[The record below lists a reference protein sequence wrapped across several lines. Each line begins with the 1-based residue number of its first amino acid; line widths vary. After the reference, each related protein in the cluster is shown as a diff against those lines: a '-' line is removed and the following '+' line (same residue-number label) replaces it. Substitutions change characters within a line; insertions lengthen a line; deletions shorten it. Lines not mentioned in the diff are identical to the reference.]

1 MSWIGGEFILNDV
14 KKKDLDAAADRIRY
28 AVRSNA
34 NLAEFPNMGCRIN
47 PFRHICPQKVFNGY
61 EEAEVTLEGR
71 RSEWSRNYTGY
82 VAFRDIDSVKE
93 SKQLMELKKKIDTER
108 EKEIRYGLDNNVKDQ
123 KADYIG
129 CRKCG
134 SKINK
139 SYIQANRCPVCDFDL
154 RSDTFKKRMAGYQE
168 KIDKLMKELNEEKK
182 KNAAKAPV
190 KYLVM
195 YEEYV
200 G

>member
-1 MSWIGGEFILNDV
+1 
-14 KKKDLDAAADRIRY
+14 
-28 AVRSNA
+28 
-34 NLAEFPNMGCRIN
+34 MGSRIN
-47 PFRHICPQKVFNGY
+47 PFKHICPQILFNGY
-61 EEAEVTLEGR
+61 EEAEEILERR

-82 VAFRDIDSVKE
+82 VAFRDLE
-93 SKQLMELKKKIDTER
+93 SFNKTKRIIELKEKIESETEKK
-108 EKEIRYGLDNNVKDQ
+108 IRYGLDNNVKDQ

-139 SYIQANRCPVCDFDL
+139 TYIQANRCPVCDFDL
-154 RSDTFKKRMAGYQE
+154 RSDNFKKRMAGYQE
-168 KIDKLMKELNEEKK
+168 KIDKLTKELNEEKK

>member
-1 MSWIGGEFILNDV
+1 MDNS
-14 KKKDLDAAADRIRY
+14 
-28 AVRSNA
+28 
-34 NLAEFPNMGCRIN
+34 
-47 PFRHICPQKVFNGY
+47 Y
-61 EEAEVTLEGR
+61 EEAENALEDR

-93 SKQLMELKKKIDTER
+93 SKQLMELKRKIDTER

>member
-61 EEAEVTLEGR
+61 EEAEAALEGR

-82 VAFRDIDSVKE
+82 VAFRDLESVNKT
-93 SKQLMELKKKIDTER
+93 KRIIELKEKIESESEKKI
-108 EKEIRYGLDNNVKDQ
+108 RYSLDNNVKDQ
-123 KADYIG
+123 KADFIG
-129 CRKCG
+129 CHKCG

-139 SYIQANRCPVCDFDL
+139 TYIQANRCPVCDFDL
-154 RSDTFKKRMAGYQE
+154 RSDTFKKRLAGYQQ
-168 KIDKLMKELNEEKK
+168 KIDKLVQELNKEKK
-182 KNAAKAPV
+182 KNTQKAPV

>member
-82 VAFRDIDSVKE
+82 VAFRDLE
-93 SKQLMELKKKIDTER
+93 SANKTKRIIELKEKIESETEKK
-108 EKEIRYGLDNNVKDQ
+108 IRYGLDNNVKDQ

-129 CRKCG
+129 CRKT
-134 SKINK
+134 
-139 SYIQANRCPVCDFDL
+139 YIQANRCPVCDFDL

-168 KIDKLMKELNEEKK
+168 KIDKLTKELNEEKK

>member
-1 MSWIGGEFILNDV
+1 MSWIGGSIVLNDV
-14 KKKDLDAAADRIRY
+14 KKKQLDEAAERIRY

-47 PFRHICPQKVFNGY
+47 PFMHIFTQKVFNGY
-61 EEAEVTLEGR
+61 EEAEAALEGR

-82 VAFRDIDSVKE
+82 VAFRDLESINETKRIIELKE
-93 SKQLMELKKKIDTER
+93 KIKSESKKKI
-108 EKEIRYGLDNNVKDQ
+108 RYSLDNNVKDQ
-123 KADYIG
+123 KADFIG
-129 CRKCG
+129 CHKCG

-139 SYIQANRCPVCDFDL
+139 TYIQANRCPVCNNDL
-154 RSDTFKKRMAGYQE
+154 RSDTFKKRMANYQE
-168 KIDKLMKELNEEKK
+168 KIDKLTKELNEEKK
-182 KNAAKAPV
+182 KNAAKAPI